1 MVGRAFDCAQGMSH
15 PTILVV
21 CHGLFGE
28 MGRGVYFTG
37 GTPRSLQIL
46 LARTST
52 ISLCLGTADL
62 LFNDGLYH
70 QECFAPSLTNS
81 QP

>member
-1 MVGRAFDCAQGMSH
+1 M
-15 PTILVV
+15 
-21 CHGLFGE
+21 
-28 MGRGVYFTG
+28 G

-46 LARTST
+46 LARIST

-70 QECFAPSLTNS
+70 QECLALLR
-81 QP
+81 